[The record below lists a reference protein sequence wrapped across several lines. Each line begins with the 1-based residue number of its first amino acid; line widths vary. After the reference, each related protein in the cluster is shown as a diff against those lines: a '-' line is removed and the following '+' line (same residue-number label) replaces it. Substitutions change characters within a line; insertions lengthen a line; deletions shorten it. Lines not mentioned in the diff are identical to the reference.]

1 LTPSFLACVTQGDFR
16 KLEERVA
23 DQGQRSATRPN
34 SAKQIAK
41 LSAEVDALRE
51 QQRKLGGELDVA
63 RKKADKALEE
73 ARKARQQ
80 VAAQSAGLATSQGA
94 LAESADADF
103 PDDDSGV
110 TSEEVAAYQKA
121 LEAWRGDDQKLCID
135 RFRNFLQAYPQSAY
149 ADDGAYWLAD
159 CHFKQG
165 DYRAAVLRFN
175 DVVQVYPAGNKAA
188 DALYR
193 QGESLLKLGP
203 GFHDAAKTAFEQVV
217 KDYPESARAREAEK
231 QLSALG
237 SG

>member
-1 LTPSFLACVTQGDFR
+1 MSSLCGPRLV
-16 KLEERVA
+16 
-23 DQGQRSATRPN
+23 
-34 SAKQIAK
+34 
-41 LSAEVDALRE
+41 
-51 QQRKLGGELDVA
+51 
-63 RKKADKALEE
+63 
-73 ARKARQQ
+73 
-80 VAAQSAGLATSQGA
+80 GLAGGSCSGKSTVALA
-94 LAESADADF
+94 LAEAADPEF
-103 PDDDSGV
+103 PADDSGV